1 MAIQAR
7 TETLSTAA
15 ELICAGGSVQDPVT
29 VVLSTASDDTITI
42 GGSDVTAVL
51 GFPFLSTNSPL
62 VLVLGP
68 GDDLYAIASAGTPT
82 VRVLET
88 RQ

>member
-7 TETLSTAA
+7 SETLSTAA

-29 VVLSTASDDTITI
+29 VVLSTASDDTI
-42 GGSDVTAVL
+42 VL
-51 GFPFLSTNSPL
+51 GGVGVTTAQGYPFLSTSSPL

-68 GDDLYAIASAGTPT
+68 GDDLYAVASAGTPT
-82 VRVLET
+82 IRVFET